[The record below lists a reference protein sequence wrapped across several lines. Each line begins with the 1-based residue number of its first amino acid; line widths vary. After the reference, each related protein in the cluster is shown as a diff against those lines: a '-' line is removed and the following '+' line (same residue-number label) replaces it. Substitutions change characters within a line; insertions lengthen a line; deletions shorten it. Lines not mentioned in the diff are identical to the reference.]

1 VTTAPESVSRRQGQ
15 AADLDVVRLWLA
27 FALVVIG
34 IIAVLIAFVV
44 GVTSLDD
51 TNQKTVVALVSAVA
65 TAVGTLVGFV
75 AGHKLGSAGK
85 EKAEQR
91 ADDVQQRL
99 DAVIH
104 THGDVLQAAAKTHPD
119 LFPHLRQTP

>member
-15 AADLDVVRLWLA
+15 GSDPDVVRLWLA

-44 GVTSLDD
+44 GVTSLSD
-51 TNQKTVVALVSAVA
+51 TNQKTMVALVSAVA

-75 AGHKLGSAGK
+75 AGQKLGSAGK

-99 DAVIH
+99 DAVIE
-104 THGDVLQAAAKTHPD
+104 TNGDVLRAAVGRHPD
-119 LFPHLRQTP
+119 LFPHLRQAP